1 MGVIE
6 QLDMLLDSGLGHGT
20 RLLLR
25 NKRLL
30 DGPSTAPSLLFVHGA
45 TYAASLVFD
54 YDIDGQSWMD
64 RLARAGFDVW
74 CVDLPGYGGAERPPA
89 MAYPTADHPPL
100 TTTAEAEAATLRA
113 VRHILESRGVP
124 RLHLIGYSWGTAIC
138 GGLAAAHPELVDRL
152 VLLGALWTGVT
163 GRTVNTTAD
172 GLAAHRDV
180 DAAAASA
187 RWVINL
193 EPAQIAAIVPPG
205 RIDAW
210 VANTLASD
218 GGLAPAGEL
227 RVPAGVV
234 ADIQRFWLNGK
245 PTYDPRQITAPSL
258 VVMGEWD
265 HETTPAQGWEV
276 FQRLTAASIRR
287 YVVIGCGTHSL
298 PLENEGP
305 TLFAEV
311 ELFLT
316 A

>member
-1 MGVIE
+1 
-6 QLDMLLDSGLGHGT
+6 
-20 RLLLR
+20 
-25 NKRLL
+25 
-30 DGPSTAPSLLFVHGA
+30 
-45 TYAASLVFD
+45 
-54 YDIDGQSWMD
+54 
-64 RLARAGFDVW
+64 
-74 CVDLPGYGGAERPPA
+74 
-89 MAYPTADHPPL
+89 
-100 TTTAEAEAATLRA
+100 
-113 VRHILESRGVP
+113 
-124 RLHLIGYSWGTAIC
+124 
-138 GGLAAAHPELVDRL
+138 
-152 VLLGALWTGVT
+152 
-163 GRTVNTTAD
+163 VNTTAD

-193 EPAQIAAIVPPG
+193 EPAQIAAVVPPG

-234 ADIQRFWLNGK
+234 ADIQRFWLNGT

-258 VVMGEWD
+258 VIMGEWD

-276 FQRLTAASIRR
+276 FQRLTAATIRR

-305 TLFAEV
+305 ALFAEV